1 MAKTFAVTK
10 NLASVSRIQLGDRP
24 PSYLSKTR
32 LATEL
37 DISET
42 TVDDYVRRGLL
53 PKPVRLGGS
62 VRWSWI
68 QVQALLEAHSPG
80 GPSDDPFM
88 AGIKNVAQTT

>member
-1 MAKTFAVTK
+1 MAKRSVLMK
-10 NLASVSRIQLGDRP
+10 NAEEFPRILLGDRP
-24 PSYLSKTR
+24 PSYLGKAR

-62 VRWSWI
+62 VRWSWL
-68 QVQALLEAHSPG
+68 QVQALLEAHSTSG
-80 GPSDDPFM
+80 VSDDPFM
-88 AGIKNVAQTT
+88 AGLNNVLQRT

>member
-1 MAKTFAVTK
+1 MAKTFSTNKEIVAVP
-10 NLASVSRIQLGDRP
+10 RIQLGDRP

-68 QVQALLEAHSPG
+68 QVQALLEAHVPNATSG
-80 GPSDDPFM
+80 DAFM
-88 AGIKNVAQTT
+88 ERLNNVAQNS

>member
-1 MAKTFAVTK
+1 MAKMFAVTRDIV
-10 NLASVSRIQLGDRP
+10 AVPRIQLGDRP

-68 QVQALLEAHSPG
+68 QVQALLEAHAPNAQSG
-80 GPSDDPFM
+80 DAFM
-88 AGIKNVAQTT
+88 DRVNNVAQNS

>member
-1 MAKTFAVTK
+1 MAKR
-10 NLASVSRIQLGDRP
+10 SVLISNSDAFPRILLGDRP
-24 PSYLSKTR
+24 PSYLGKAR

-62 VRWSWI
+62 VRWSWS
-68 QVQALLEAHSPG
+68 QVQALLDAHSIS

-88 AGIKNVAQTT
+88 AGLNNVSQNT

>member
-1 MAKTFAVTK
+1 MAKR
-10 NLASVSRIQLGDRP
+10 SVLISNSDAFPRILLGDRP
-24 PSYLSKTR
+24 PSYLGKAR

-62 VRWSWI
+62 VRWSWS
-68 QVQALLEAHSPG
+68 QVQALLDAHSIG
-80 GPSDDPFM
+80 GSSDDPFM
-88 AGIKNVAQTT
+88 AGLNNVSQNT

>member
-1 MAKTFAVTK
+1 MAKR
-10 NLASVSRIQLGDRP
+10 SVLISNSDAFPRILLGDRP
-24 PSYLSKTR
+24 PSYLGKAR

-53 PKPVRLGGS
+53 PKPVKLGGS
-62 VRWSWI
+62 VRWSWS
-68 QVQALLEAHSPG
+68 QVQALLDVHSIS

-88 AGIKNVAQTT
+88 AGLKNVSQNT

>member
-1 MAKTFAVTK
+1 MAKR
-10 NLASVSRIQLGDRP
+10 SVLISNSDAFPRILLGDRP
-24 PSYLSKTR
+24 PSYLGKAR

-62 VRWSWI
+62 VRWSWS
-68 QVQALLEAHSPG
+68 QVQALLDAHSISG
-80 GPSDDPFM
+80 SSDDPFM
-88 AGIKNVAQTT
+88 AGLNNVSQNT

>member
-1 MAKTFAVTK
+1 MAKR
-10 NLASVSRIQLGDRP
+10 SVLISNSDAFPRILLGDRP
-24 PSYLSKTR
+24 PSYLGKAR

-68 QVQALLEAHSPG
+68 QVQAILEAHLAS

-88 AGIKNVAQTT
+88 AGLNNVSQNT